1 MTRLPLLRSTAI
13 GAVLMLSSF
22 TAAADNTPG
31 SESMLDPEIG
41 APQNELPAALGT
53 QDTIVVIADQHD
65 WATALPTQ
73 LAVAFHVE
81 AKTTKK
87 KWHVAESYLI
97 VGLAPIT
104 SAGVTGA
111 CCGAMEVEDF
121 SPYNYA
127 TWVQHPGSTNHVD
140 KDAWW
145 TQASV
150 DNSIGTAA
158 RNACRNLSAD
168 LAQQGLSHD
177 EIFAEDRHT
186 VLPYAF
192 RYVAAVAYTTAT
204 GENNYF
210 WKQSQPSYRN
220 FNVVCQKRGVS
231 EITRNPDVQPAGDG
245 NISVGFQVSQAA
257 LAATV
262 KDHLGHCPAELHLNP
277 TIETNGP
284 GVVKYRFR
292 DQLGVA
298 SPVYQASFAKAD
310 IKFLDHVVE
319 IDRPQSQQ
327 GGLVAAQGSGGALGL
342 KAPGDPNL
350 VQGYYQMEIVAPH
363 QKVSNIADYSVACTV
378 PTASDDIA
386 IAPDIVN
393 PVIVEG
399 VTAALLK
406 PDLVIEQAQA
416 IPALPNKMF
425 VKISNL
431 GQLASTPTN
440 LKALRAAPGTAT
452 VRGTLV
458 PPVQPG
464 QSQVIQV
471 ELGGALA
478 TATSLQLRVD
488 DPNRIKEADEGNN
501 AFQVK

>member
-1 MTRLPLLRSTAI
+1 MTRHPLLRSTAI
-13 GAVLMLSSF
+13 GAVLVMTSF
-22 TAAADNTPG
+22 AAAADNTPD

-41 APQNELPAALGT
+41 NAENQQAAAIGT
-53 QDTIVVIADQHD
+53 RDTIVVIPDNLD
-65 WATALPTQ
+65 WAQALPTQ
-73 LAVAFHVE
+73 LAVPFHVE

-87 KWHVAESYLI
+87 KWTVAESWLI

-104 SAGVTGA
+104 SANVTGA
-111 CCGAMEVEDF
+111 CCGEMEVTDF
-121 SPYNYA
+121 SPYQYA
-127 TWVQHPGSTNHVD
+127 ESVQHPSSTNHVD

-145 TQASV
+145 TQPSV
-150 DNSIGTAA
+150 DNSIGVSA
-158 RNACRNLSAD
+158 RNACRNLRQELS
-168 LAQQGLSHD
+168 QQGLSHD
-177 EIFAEDRHT
+177 EIFSQDRHT
-186 VLPYAF
+186 TLPYEF
-192 RYVAAVAYTTAT
+192 RYVAAVSHTKASGA
-204 GENNYF
+204 NQYF

-220 FNVVCQKRGVS
+220 FNIVCQKRSGI
-231 EITRNPDVQPAGDG
+231 EITRNPDLQPASNDG
-245 NISVGFQVSQAA
+245 ISVGFQVNQAA
-257 LAATV
+257 LAANV
-262 KDHLGHCPAELHLNP
+262 KDHKGYCPAQLHLNP

-292 DQLGVA
+292 DQLGIA
-298 SPVYQASFAKAD
+298 SPVYQVSFAKAG

-319 IDRPQSQQ
+319 IDRKEPQQ
-327 GGLVAAQGSGGALGL
+327 GGLVAAQATGGALGL

-363 QKVSNIADYSVACTV
+363 RKVSNIADYAVACTI
-378 PTASDDIA
+378 PTASDDLT

-399 VTAALLK
+399 VTANLLK
-406 PDLVIEQAQA
+406 PDLVIAQVQE
-416 IPALPNKMF
+416 IPALPNKLF
-425 VKISNL
+425 VKVSNL

-458 PPVQPG
+458 PPIQPS

-488 DPNRIKEADEGNN
+488 DPNRIGEANESNN